1 MSRNDSEGR
10 YFFISAPFGSALT
23 AEGMRSSDGSSEG
36 IPNQFVRGDLGEHP
50 STGQPFPSGT
60 LAPYQPSISGDFN
73 SHSLGLIQDVQPEYI
88 GSLSEYLCQYAHRPK
103 AQLLLSSTARR
114 QDVLE

>member
-1 MSRNDSEGR
+1 
-10 YFFISAPFGSALT
+10 
-23 AEGMRSSDGSSEG
+23 MRSRDGSSEG

-60 LAPYQPSISGDFN
+60 LAPYQLSISRDFN
-73 SHSLGLIQDVQPEYI
+73 SHSLGPIQDVQPEYI
-88 GSLSEYLCQYAHRPK
+88 ASVSEYLCQYAYRPK
-103 AQLLLSSTARR
+103 AQLLLSSTATR